1 MIKKS
6 VETIFLIFKVSR
18 MVTAAMAW
26 CDGYTAPLLVPL
38 NGWLQPPLPLQ
49 IRTLSCPQ
57 GVKLVEAAPSG
68 QHVIIVPFQGD
79 AQLWHVM
86 SGQLVHTFKGMGS

>member
-1 MIKKS
+1 
-6 VETIFLIFKVSR
+6 

-26 CDGYTAPLLVPL
+26 CDGFTAPLLVPL

-68 QHVIIVPFQGD
+68 QHVIDRRSFPRRCSTVARDVWP
-79 AQLWHVM
+79 V
-86 SGQLVHTFKGMGS
+86 GSYV

>member
-1 MIKKS
+1 
-6 VETIFLIFKVSR
+6 

-68 QHVIIVPFQGD
+68 QHVIIIPFQGD

-86 SGQLVHTFKGMGS
+86 SGQLVHTFKGNYLITGSSRKYSNF